1 MSKHRS
7 QPLIPKKGP
16 TKGRPDLGEGAN
28 QPKVPPPKPATRPTR
43 TPTGNR
49 RGG

>member
-7 QPLIPKKGP
+7 QPLIPAKGP
-16 TKGRPDLGEGAN
+16 TKGRPDLGQAAN
-28 QPKVPPPKPATRPTR
+28 QSKVPPPRPEPRPVR